1 MKIVRKTQEKSEI
14 STASLPDI
22 IFMLLI
28 FFMVTTVMRDHQGL
42 PIDFPQAEE
51 IVKLKNKR
59 DVAHLYVTRDG
70 VIFIDDRGVNTDDLS
85 SVMYSKI
92 VNNPA
97 ITVFLKS
104 DYDTKMEI
112 ITDIHTELREASAL
126 QLNYAT
132 KTKKRTK

>member
-70 VIFIDDRGVNTDDLS
+70 VIFIDDRGVNTEDLS

-112 ITDIHTELREASAL
+112 ITDIHSELREASAL

>member
-14 STASLPDI
+14 YTASLPDI

-70 VIFIDDRGVNTDDLS
+70 VIFIDDRGVNTEDLS

-112 ITDIHTELREASAL
+112 ITDIHSELREASAL

>member
-1 MKIVRKTQEKSEI
+1 MNIQRKTQDKSEI

-42 PIDFPQAEE
+42 PIEYPKAEE

-70 VIFIDDRGVNTDDLS
+70 VIYIDDRGINTEDLS
-85 SVMYSKI
+85 SVIYSKI
-92 VNNPA
+92 VSNPA

-104 DYDTKMEI
+104 DYDTKMEL
-112 ITDIHTELREASAL
+112 ITDIHTELREANAL

-132 KTKKRTK
+132 KTRKKSK

>member
-1 MKIVRKTQEKSEI
+1 MKIARKTQDKSEI

-70 VIFIDDRGVNTDDLS
+70 VIFIDDRGVNTNDLS
-85 SVMYSKI
+85 SIMYTKI
-92 VNNPA
+92 AKNPA

-112 ITDIHTELREASAL
+112 ITDIHSELREASAL

-132 KTKKRTK
+132 KTKKKSK

>member
-1 MKIVRKTQEKSEI
+1 MKLARKTQDKSEI

-28 FFMVTTVMRDHQGL
+28 FFMVTTVMREHQGL

-70 VIFIDDRGVNTDDLS
+70 VIFIDDRGINTDDLS

-132 KTKKRTK
+132 KTKKKRK

>member
-104 DYDTKMEI
+104 DYDSIMEI
-112 ITDIHTELREASAL
+112 ITDIHSELREASAL

>member
-28 FFMVTTVMRDHQGL
+28 FFMVTTVMRDDQGL
-42 PIDFPQAEE
+42 PIDFPQPEE

-112 ITDIHTELREASAL
+112 ITDIHSELREASAL

>member
-1 MKIVRKTQEKSEI
+1 MKIVRKTQEKREI
-14 STASLPDI
+14 STASLPEI

-28 FFMVTTVMRDHQGL
+28 FFMVTTVMSDHQGL

>member
-1 MKIVRKTQEKSEI
+1 MKIGRKTQEKSEI

-112 ITDIHTELREASAL
+112 ITDIHSELREASAL

>member
-112 ITDIHTELREASAL
+112 ITGIHSELREASAL

>member
-1 MKIVRKTQEKSEI
+1 MKIIRKTQDKSEI

-42 PIDFPQAEE
+42 PIDFPQAAE

-85 SVMYSKI
+85 NVMYSKI

-104 DYDTKMEI
+104 DYDTKMEV
-112 ITDIHTELREASAL
+112 ITDIHSELREASAL

-132 KTKKRTK
+132 KTKKKTK

>member
-1 MKIVRKTQEKSEI
+1 
-14 STASLPDI
+14 
-22 IFMLLI
+22 MLLI

-112 ITDIHTELREASAL
+112 ITDIHSELREASAL

>member
-112 ITDIHTELREASAL
+112 ITDIHSELREASAL

>member
-42 PIDFPQAEE
+42 PIYFTQAEE

-70 VIFIDDRGVNTDDLS
+70 VIFIDDRGVNTEDLS

-112 ITDIHTELREASAL
+112 ITDIHSELREASAL

>member
-85 SVMYSKI
+85 SVLYSKI

-112 ITDIHTELREASAL
+112 ITDIHSELREASAL

>member
-1 MKIVRKTQEKSEI
+1 MKIARKTRDKSEI

-42 PIDFPQAEE
+42 PIDFPQAAE

-85 SVMYSKI
+85 NVMYSKI

-104 DYDTKMEI
+104 DYDTKMEV

-132 KTKKRTK
+132 KTKKKSK

>member
-1 MKIVRKTQEKSEI
+1 MKIGRKTQEKSEI